1 MYGLLAHLLPSSAYR
16 LTICVLTCSCSALP
30 RPAASSPRGCTA
42 SAPHKR
48 CNPAVPQLHPHTPHA
63 ARRARHA
70 PCARPLHAPART
82 SHAGVRSAGRD
93 GTALGKVH
101 RQRVGCASHAR
112 LGARWRVSSRSRA
125 AAGGWR
131 GRGCGGG
138 SQDSKRLKNLPP
150 HRRCRCIKVYL
161 YVNGQTSCRLLIKV
175 CILAFRGSEI
185 RKTMFIAC

>member
-30 RPAASSPRGCTA
+30 RPAASSPRGFTA

-82 SHAGVRSAGRD
+82 SHAGVRQAGRD

-112 LGARWRVSSRSRA
+112 LGTRWRVSSRSRA
-125 AAGGWR
+125 GGWR
-131 GRGCGGG
+131 GRGCGCGG
-138 SQDSKRLKNLPP
+138 RGGGRRLLATKEFATIPAG
-150 HRRCRCIKVYL
+150 RCRCIK
-161 YVNGQTSCRLLIKV
+161 YVNQTRSNVVPLV
-175 CILAFRGSEI
+175 N
-185 RKTMFIAC
+185 